1 MKTKKQKAQEVLDG
15 LLRPEDTTH
24 GTLEIVLQMC
34 KDAGLNELYTA
45 VEPIYLQKKQIYSKK
60 SCLYPQTWVRLHM
73 ASFLPIWLKPLS
85 LTERK

>member
-1 MKTKKQKAQEVLDG
+1 MKTKKQKAQDVLDG

-45 VEPIYLQKKQIYSKK
+45 VEPIYLQKKQEFNNPKLLIYQIH
-60 SCLYPQTWVRLHM
+60 LILTY
-73 ASFLPIWLKPLS
+73 ILKYIYQI
-85 LTERK
+85 LTIHY